1 MKRYLGQSSCKVC
14 PWLKTWSSYWFPLV
28 VFAVVLLG
36 ISEENLA
43 KLCEHA
49 QIPSDYRLV
58 FFFPQIFNTFAHT
71 HKKLYKQ
78 ITKT

>member
-58 FFFPQIFNTFAHT
+58 FFFLKFLMLLHT
-71 HKKLYKQ
+71 HTRNFTNK
-78 ITKT
+78 